1 MINYP
6 EFSLAFLTVADCSPL
21 EAISVASQAGY
32 GLVGLRL
39 LPATLEEKEYS
50 LLTNNQLLIEVKKAL
65 SDTGVKVADVELIR
79 LNADFDINNFLP
91 FLNRVSELG
100 AKNVTVVGDDADRNR
115 LIDNFEC
122 LCGSAAEF
130 ELTFNLEP
138 IPWTAVRTLD
148 EAMSIIHK
156 VNKDSACI
164 LIDAL
169 HFYRSEMTLDDLSKI
184 PENLIRLFQICDAPA
199 LFNKD
204 VNEIR
209 NLARTSRLIPGEGGL
224 DLLSLIERIPKSAV
238 VSIEVPNSKLI
249 ANMPPLTRALE
260 MLQSTKELYSQLPG
274 LNRDC

>member
-100 AKNVTVVGDDADRNR
+100 AKNVTVVGDDAD
-115 LIDNFEC
+115 
-122 LCGSAAEF
+122 
-130 ELTFNLEP
+130 
-138 IPWTAVRTLD
+138 
-148 EAMSIIHK
+148 
-156 VNKDSACI
+156 
-164 LIDAL
+164 
-169 HFYRSEMTLDDLSKI
+169 
-184 PENLIRLFQICDAPA
+184 
-199 LFNKD
+199 
-204 VNEIR
+204 
-209 NLARTSRLIPGEGGL
+209 
-224 DLLSLIERIPKSAV
+224 
-238 VSIEVPNSKLI
+238 
-249 ANMPPLTRALE
+249 
-260 MLQSTKELYSQLPG
+260 
-274 LNRDC
+274 